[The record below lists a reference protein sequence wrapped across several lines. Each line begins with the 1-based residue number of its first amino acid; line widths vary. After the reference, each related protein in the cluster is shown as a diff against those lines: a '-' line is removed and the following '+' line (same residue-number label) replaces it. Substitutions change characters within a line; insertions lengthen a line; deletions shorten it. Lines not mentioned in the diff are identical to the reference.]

1 MYKLIACLLSAL
13 LMLPAGGSAQSR
25 QLEVV
30 FLDAGK
36 SDAII
41 ILTDSG
47 TVLIDAGKNSMGK
60 EIVAFLKS
68 RQVERVDVMIISH
81 FDKDHVGGADK
92 VLEAMPVDLV
102 IEPAYQKESKQRDDY
117 MQALEQ
123 TRTSVESL
131 SGNASFELDGA
142 SFSIDVANESDY
154 GPDEENDF
162 SLVTSL
168 RFGQVS
174 FLFAGDAENARL
186 AELLKEGGLSHHV
199 LKVPHHGKGEKLS
212 AAFFQAVGPSYA
224 VITSDEK
231 NPEDEVVPALL
242 RQLGAEVFLTREGA
256 VTALTDGESIRVMQP
271 QKTEQSGIQNIE

>member
-25 QLEVV
+25 QLEAV

-68 RQVERVDVMIISH
+68 RQVERVDVMIITH

-102 IEPAYQKESKQRDDY
+102 IEPVYDKESKQRSDY
-117 MQALEQ
+117 MQALEK
-123 TRTSVESL
+123 TRTRVESL
-131 SGNASFELDGA
+131 SGNVSFELDGA
-142 SFSIDVANESDY
+142 SFSIDVANASDY
-154 GPDEENDF
+154 GRDEENDF

-168 RFGQVS
+168 RFGQVG

-186 AELLKEGGLSHHV
+186 AELLNEGGLSHDV
-199 LKVPHHGKGEKLS
+199 LKVPHHGKAEKLS

-231 NPEDEVVPALL
+231 NPEDEVVPLLL
-242 RQLGAEVFLTREGA
+242 RQFGAEVFVTREGT
-256 VTALTDGESIRVMQP
+256 VTALTDGESIRLTQ
-271 QKTEQSGIQNIE
+271 QKQ

>member
-1 MYKLIACLLSAL
+1 MYKLIAFLLSAL
-13 LMLPAGGSAQSR
+13 LMLPAGVRAQSQ

-36 SDAII
+36 ADAIV
-41 ILTDSG
+41 ILTDSS
-47 TVLIDAGKNSMGK
+47 TVVIDAGKNSMGK
-60 EIVAFLKS
+60 EIVAFLKE
-68 RQVERVDVMIISH
+68 RQVKRIDIMIITH

-92 VLEAMPVDLV
+92 VLESLPVDLI
-102 IEPAYQKESKQRDDY
+102 IEPVYQKESKQRSDY
-117 MQALEQ
+117 MQAMGQ
-123 TRTSVESL
+123 ARAKTESL
-131 SGNASFELDGA
+131 RENASFELDGV
-142 SFSIDVANESDY
+142 SYTIDVANASDY

-168 RFGQVS
+168 SYGQVR

-186 AELLKEGGLSHHV
+186 GELLSEGSLSHHV
-199 LKVPHHGKGEKLS
+199 LKVPHHGKGETLS

-242 RQLGAEVFLTREGA
+242 RQLGAEVFLTREGT
-256 VTALTDGESIRVMQP
+256 VTVLTDGESIRVTQL
-271 QKTEQSGIQNIE
+271 

>member
-13 LMLPAGGSAQSR
+13 MMLPAGGSAQSR

-36 SDAII
+36 SDAIV
-41 ILTDSG
+41 ILTDSS
-47 TVLIDAGKNSMGK
+47 TVLIDAGRNSMGK
-60 EIVAFLKS
+60 EIVALLKT
-68 RQVERVDVMIISH
+68 RQVERVDVMIITH

-92 VLEAMPVDLV
+92 VLEAIPVNLV
-102 IEPAYQKESKQRDDY
+102 IEPVYQKESKQRDDY

-123 TRTSVESL
+123 TQTRVESL

-186 AELLKEGGLSHHV
+186 AELLKEGGLSHDV

-212 AAFFQAVGPSYA
+212 AAFFRAVGPSYA

-231 NPEDEVVPALL
+231 NPEDEAVLVLL
-242 RQLGAEVFLTREGA
+242 GQLGAEVFLTREGT
-256 VTALTDGESIRVMQP
+256 VTALTDGESIRFTQ
-271 QKTEQSGIQNIE
+271 QKQ

>member
-1 MYKLIACLLSAL
+1 M
-13 LMLPAGGSAQSR
+13 
-25 QLEVV
+25 
-30 FLDAGK
+30 DAGK

-60 EIVAFLKS
+60 EIVAFLKA
-68 RQVERVDVMIISH
+68 RQVERVDVMIITH
-81 FDKDHVGGADK
+81 FDKDHVGGVDK

-102 IEPAYQKESKQRDDY
+102 IEPAYQKESKGRDDY
-117 MQALEQ
+117 MQALEK
-123 TRTSVESL
+123 TRTRLERL
-131 SGNASFELDGA
+131 SGNVSFELDGA

-168 RFGQVS
+168 SFGQVS

-199 LKVPHHGKGEKLS
+199 LKVPHHGKAENLS
-212 AAFFQAVGPSYA
+212 AAFFRAVGPSYA

-242 RQLGAEVFLTREGA
+242 RQLGTEVFLTREGT
-256 VTALTDGESIRVMQP
+256 VTALTDGESIRLTQ
-271 QKTEQSGIQNIE
+271 QKQ

>member
-13 LMLPAGGSAQSR
+13 LMLPWVGSARSR
-25 QLEVV
+25 QLEAV

-47 TVLIDAGKNSMGK
+47 TVLIDAGRNSMGK
-60 EIVAFLKS
+60 EIVAFLKA
-68 RQVERVDVMIISH
+68 RQVERVDVMIITH

-92 VLEAMPVDLV
+92 VLEAMPVDFV
-102 IEPAYQKESKQRDDY
+102 IESVYDKESKQRSDY
-117 MQALEQ
+117 MQALEK
-123 TRTSVESL
+123 TRTRVESL
-131 SGNASFELDGA
+131 SGNVSFELDGA
-142 SFSIDVANESDY
+142 SFSIDAANADDY
-154 GPDEENDF
+154 GEGEENDF
-162 SLVTSL
+162 SLVVSL

-186 AELLKEGGLSHHV
+186 AELLFEGGLRHHM
-199 LKVPHHGKGEKLS
+199 LKVPHHGKAENLS

>member
-13 LMLPAGGSAQSR
+13 LMLPAWGSAQSR

-102 IEPAYQKESKQRDDY
+102 IEPAYQKESKGRDDY

-142 SFSIDVANESDY
+142 SFSIDVANADSY
-154 GPDEENDF
+154 GENEENDF

-168 RFGQVS
+168 RFGQVG

-199 LKVPHHGKGEKLS
+199 LKVPHHGKAENLS
-212 AAFFQAVGPSYA
+212 AAFFRAVSPDYA

-242 RQLGAEVFLTREGA
+242 RQLGAEVFLTREGT
-256 VTALTDGESIRVMQP
+256 VTALTDGESIRLTQ
-271 QKTEQSGIQNIE
+271 QKQ